1 MLYETLVYILIS
13 LCIRRASILKQEFEF
28 NSFIVDNE
36 HVLLNITFGFDM
48 PIRLLMNKIYLVNSD
63 MSHLIDIVYD
73 PNSNVV
79 SKMTSSFIFSS
90 MI

>member
-63 MSHLIDIVYD
+63 MSHLIDIYD